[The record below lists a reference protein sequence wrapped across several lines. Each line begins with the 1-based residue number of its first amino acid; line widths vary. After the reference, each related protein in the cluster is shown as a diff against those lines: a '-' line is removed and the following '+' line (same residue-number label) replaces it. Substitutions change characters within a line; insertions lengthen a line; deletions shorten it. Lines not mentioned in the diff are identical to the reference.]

1 MRDFKIITGY
11 ELKQQL
17 GKKSVRVTTIILML
31 AALIATSFPRISQ
44 MVKGDVPAGGTAQE
58 ATQTAGQDDYMSLET
73 GYVFADEAQ
82 RAEYS
87 AMLNLKDANVYLSRE
102 SLVSAL

>member
-31 AALIATSFPRISQ
+31 AALLAP
-44 MVKGDVPAGGTAQE
+44 
-58 ATQTAGQDDYMSLET
+58 SLPHT
-73 GYVFADEAQ
+73 
-82 RAEYS
+82 
-87 AMLNLKDANVYLSRE
+87 
-102 SLVSAL
+102 

>member
-44 MVKGDVPAGGTAQE
+44 MVKGDVTPRVPASILRTHPE
-58 ATQTAGQDDYMSLET
+58 VTVLLD
-73 GYVFADEAQ
+73 
-82 RAEYS
+82 RA
-87 AMLNLKDANVYLSRE
+87 AAARLS
-102 SLVSAL
+102 